1 MMASFMLFPNS
12 QYAVNIKTRMF
23 TERNIRVCHCAYWSF
38 SLKDIRLVIAK
49 SWEGHPDSWQYPRR
63 SNRSCGGRRVY
74 SCRKLSYR

>member
-1 MMASFMLFPNS
+1 MPIFMLFPS
-12 QYAVNIKTRMF
+12 YGDAVNIKTRMF
-23 TERNIRVCHCAYWSF
+23 TERNIRVCHCVYWSF

-74 SCRKLSYR
+74 NCRKLTYR